1 MHQETHGKPT
11 VVFLPWIKARPKDY
25 EKFCSIYTSR
35 GFDVIVVNY
44 TAYDLIKPSTGGHV
58 IAKKVVK
65 FLKANDYYDKIVI
78 KGISGGAYIWGEC
91 LTILDDTNQT
101 EELSKRIKCQI
112 WDSVPKSETV
122 PQGLANV
129 LFPENQFMKKIT
141 GKVMRYLMHTFYSDT
156 FEYYRRPT
164 HYYMFKSIK
173 APTLVFSSITDGLA
187 TEADVREMV
196 ENWKQQLDVTLKLF
210 DNSPHTQHYRKN
222 SKEYLQCIDDHLKK
236 CDLNKATKND

>member
-1 MHQETHGKPT
+1 MQQETHGKPT
-11 VVFLPWIKARPKDY
+11 VVFLPWFGSKPKDY

-65 FLKANDYYDKIVI
+65 FLKVNDYYDKIVI
-78 KGISGGAYIWGEC
+78 KGVSAGAYMWGEC

-112 WDSVPKSETV
+112 WDSVPKPETLR
-122 PQGLANV
+122 QNITNAM
-129 LFPENQFMKKIT
+129 FPGNQIMKNIT
-141 GKVMRYLMHTFYSDT
+141 EKVAGFIFDTFYSDT
-156 FEYYRRPT
+156 FEHYRRPF
-164 HYYMFKSIK
+164 HYYMFKSMK
-173 APTLVFSSITDGLA
+173 APSLVITSKKDNLA
-187 TEADVREMV
+187 TEADVKELV
-196 ENWKQQLDVTLKLF
+196 EHWKEQLDVTLKLF
-210 DNSPHTQHYRKN
+210 ENSPHVQHFRQN

-236 CDLNKATKND
+236 CDLNKENKT